1 MADLLFNQLPL
12 DVDEGL
18 PQRFAVG
25 VGDRSYDITVYA
37 NVEAPFRDP
46 PETIY
51 EFAGTPQQQAR
62 TLVSPVGYLVLRVD
76 RRAPDPRTILL
87 RKLVVDPDLVHEA
100 HELAFVVKR
109 ARVARGNLNG
119 RGRYG
124 SDIVIGV
131 ARRWV

>member
-1 MADLLFNQLPL
+1 MPDLLFSQLPL

-37 NVEAPFRDP
+37 NVVAPFRDP

-51 EFAGTPQQQAR
+51 ELAGSPQQAR
-62 TLVSPVGYLVLRVD
+62 TLVAPVGYLVLRVD
-76 RRAPDPRTILL
+76 RRAPDPKTILL
-87 RKLVVDPDLVHEA
+87 RKLVVDPQLIHEA
-100 HELAFVVKR
+100 HELAFVVRR

-131 ARRWV
+131 ARRWA